1 MRNLHWFLFVISI
14 VVAGAIVFWYFANAE
29 KSELEHD
36 LVLAQQHTNTNP
48 HKHLA
53 NAVASSMLTNTGP
66 QQSEQA
72 IVTLANQIEDI
83 ATAYSQSA
91 KYPRG
96 SQPIFNPEQVVTFSP
111 FEENATSFPFNSN
124 LHGQVQLSVATEK
137 YQHFSDDDVSVLVTI
152 GKVPSTSSV
161 GATAT
166 LSDIAGDELLS
177 LNLEANFAQSWQ
189 LTGIMGASTLANL
202 DLPPELQVSA
212 IVDIDG
218 ESYFSSTTIKYNQP
232 SATIKGLGN
241 ANPNAEYLDLPLKLD
256 VHNAGYYF
264 LNAVLFDAAG
274 KVPLVQLQGEARLR
288 EGDQELLL
296 KAHVQALK
304 VSANEGPY
312 VLKNFLL
319 TRGADNGE
327 VLDSA
332 GNSKVDELKVEAF
345 SFDRYEDKPYEN
357 PLAQERVAFLRN
369 LSKANGK

>member
-1 MRNLHWFLFVISI
+1 MRNLHWFLFAISLVIT
-14 VVAGAIVFWYFANAE
+14 GATVIWYFANTE
-29 KSELEHD
+29 ISDQEND
-36 LVLAQQHTNTNP
+36 VVLIQQQVNTSTNNQL
-48 HKHLA
+48 KNIA
-53 NAVASSMLTNTGP
+53 SSSMLTAVGP

-72 IVTLANQIEDI
+72 VVTLAKQIEDI

-96 SQPIFNPEQVVTFSP
+96 SQPIFNPEQVFVFSP
-111 FEENATSFPFNSN
+111 FEENATSFALNSN
-124 LHGQVQLSVATEK
+124 LHGQLQLSVATEK
-137 YQHFSDDDVSVLVTI
+137 YQHFSGDDISVLVTI

-177 LNLEANFAQSWQ
+177 LNLEANFAQGWQ
-189 LTGIMGASTLANL
+189 LTGIIDASTLANL
-202 DLPPELQVSA
+202 DLPPELSVLA
-212 IVDIDG
+212 NVDVDG
-218 ESYFSSTTIKYNQP
+218 ESYFSTTTIKYNQP

-241 ANPNAEYLDLPLKLD
+241 ANPNAEYLELPLKVD

-264 LNAVLFDAAG
+264 LSAVLFDAAG
-274 KVPLVQLQGEARLR
+274 KIPLVQLQAEARLP

-312 VLKNFLL
+312 LLKNFVL
-319 TRGADNGE
+319 TRGADDTE
-327 VLDSA
+327 VFDSA
-332 GNSKVDELKVEAF
+332 GNSKVDKLNVEAF